1 MYGYLVLNKL
11 DPTNCPQGLPRH
23 EVTDAVGDFTGF
35 QAPHPSVTSCFSYVG
50 WLVVPPYSGVFGVV
64 LGVIGGLVGD
74 VPYVFDLGRVQDPRS
89 SPWQRSKILDVAK
102 MQDLGRGQDPISWPR
117 PRSTI
122 SDLGRGQDPRS
133 KVQDLGH
140 GQRSRAPARRP
151 LLE

>member
-1 MYGYLVLNKL
+1 M
-11 DPTNCPQGLPRH
+11 LPKWGPH
-23 EVTDAVGDFTGF
+23 TPLAV
-35 QAPHPSVTSCFSYVG
+35 HCFAF
-50 WLVVPPYSGVFGVV
+50 VFAIVC
-64 LGVIGGLVGD
+64 D
-74 VPYVFDLGRVQDPRS
+74 VPCVFDLGRVQDPRS

-140 GQRSRAPARRP
+140 GQSGGGGGEGGGHPPSFFVAGPFVFDHIIVYK
-151 LLE
+151 E